1 MYTYTHIYTHSSPE
15 YIKNT
20 YTPERRKSIFKM
32 SKRFEYFTKEV
43 IQMAEKAY
51 EKMLPII
58 FHQGNTNAN

>member
-1 MYTYTHIYTHSSPE
+1 
-15 YIKNT
+15 
-20 YTPERRKSIFKM
+20 M